1 LNRFV
6 ALNKALGLQQW
17 TVPLSV
23 KADDTPQDST
33 RFITGQAAKPSVA
46 LTGLEDCQSCD
57 ADKLDFHF
65 NTGLT
70 ALNLAK
76 ADLLNQ
82 RYCEESV
89 SFSIASYKRLA
100 LNEHLLERFISM
112 FAIDPT
118 LIKSLPAYD
127 AMRSYGLI
135 TP

>member
-1 LNRFV
+1 MNSLKNV
-6 ALNKALGLQQW
+6 VTGLLD
-17 TVPLSV
+17 P
-23 KADDTPQDST
+23 A
-33 RFITGQAAKPSVA
+33 
-46 LTGLEDCQSCD
+46 GLEDCQSCD
-57 ADKLDFHF
+57 ADNLDFHF

-82 RYCEESV
+82 RCCEESV

-118 LIKSLPAYD
+118 LIKLLPAYD
-127 AMRSYGLI
+127 AMRSYDLI